1 MGRFFAAVIAL
12 AWLSTQSLA
21 PRAGE
26 VADQTHFQPP
36 EAVSVSN
43 VEIPMRSIANG
54 TVVLDVRIS
63 GEGEVEDVQVRR
75 DIASETEEAVR
86 SVKTWKFEPAKLNG
100 KAVTSRMTVAVTFNP
115 PPPFGTDVPLPPL
128 GEQDDED
135 RIKAVFQPPAVTR
148 ATFPISPNAAV
159 NPGTAILEVS
169 INKAGK
175 ATSSKVLRDAPP
187 FTTPALQAIEH
198 WEFLPATLSG
208 KPVKAKVV
216 LVFCFRLPI
225 SSWH

>member
-1 MGRFFAAVIAL
+1 MGRPFAAVIAL
-12 AWLSTQSLA
+12 AWLSAQPLA
-21 PRAGE
+21 PRAGK
-26 VADQTHFQPP
+26 ASDKSLFRLP
-36 EAVSVSN
+36 EAVSVSD
-43 VEIPMRSIANG
+43 VEIPTLSIANG

-63 GEGEVEDVQVRR
+63 EQGEVEDIQVRR

-86 SVKTWKFEPAKLNG
+86 SVKTWKFEPAKSNG
-100 KAVTSRMTVAVTFNP
+100 KAATSRMTVAVTFNP
-115 PPPFGTDVPLPPL
+115 PSPLGAEVPLPAL
-128 GEQDDED
+128 REQDDED
-135 RIKAVFQPPAVTR
+135 RIKAVFQPPEVAR
-148 ATFPISPNAAV
+148 ATFPISPYTAFA
-159 NPGTAILEVS
+159 PGTAIFEVS
-169 INKAGK
+169 INEAGK

-225 SSWH
+225 GSWH

>member
-1 MGRFFAAVIAL
+1 MGRLFAAVIAL
-12 AWLSTQSLA
+12 AWLSAQPLA

-26 VADQTHFQPP
+26 VADESHFQPP

-43 VEIPMRSIANG
+43 VEIPIRSIANG

-63 GEGEVEDVQVRR
+63 DEGEVEDVQVRR
-75 DIASETEEAVR
+75 DIASETEAAVR

-115 PPPFGTDVPLPPL
+115 PTPLAADVPLPPL
-128 GEQDDED
+128 REQDDED
-135 RIKAVFQPPAVTR
+135 RIKAVFQPPEVTR
-148 ATFPISPNAAV
+148 ATFPISPYTAF

-169 INKAGK
+169 INEAGK
-175 ATSSKVLRDAPP
+175 ATSSEVLRDAPP
-187 FTTPALQAIEH
+187 FTTPALQAMEH

-225 SSWH
+225 GSR